1 MQINYLLIKDGKNYK
16 AVEQGTEPVG
26 NSECL
31 VSTYSIL
38 LSIPFQIFTEYLFS
52 LEAVAINWLSN
63 DHESPQIILLW
74 ASLIY
79 FNNSNWNKSY
89 SFLLNIIIYL
99 SLVTAPKY

>member
-1 MQINYLLIKDGKNYK
+1 
-16 AVEQGTEPVG
+16 
-26 NSECL
+26 
-31 VSTYSIL
+31 
-38 LSIPFQIFTEYLFS
+38 
-52 LEAVAINWLSN
+52 LSN